1 MVILSISVS
10 SRIKNNNSHTFQ
22 YSGGYQSDLSVLL
35 NERLHNTLVAL
46 ICKTSVAYS
55 DVPLL
60 FFFFKQHMIPTA
72 TTSITQT
79 AAMTPMMMAKVE
91 IQNNYNIYSTELM
104 PI

>member
-1 MVILSISVS
+1 MTVILSISVS

-35 NERLHNTLVAL
+35 NERLHDTLVTL

-60 FFFFKQHMIPTA
+60 FFFCFKQHMIPPA
-72 TTSITQT
+72 TISVRPT
-79 AAMTPMMMAKVE
+79 AAMTPTMMTKTE
-91 IQNNYNIYSTELM
+91 IQQYTLVTFIAQS
-104 PI
+104 